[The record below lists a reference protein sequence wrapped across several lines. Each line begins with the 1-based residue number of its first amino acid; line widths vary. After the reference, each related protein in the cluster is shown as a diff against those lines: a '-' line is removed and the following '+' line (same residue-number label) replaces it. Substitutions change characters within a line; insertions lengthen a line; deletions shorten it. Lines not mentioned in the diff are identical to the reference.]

1 MSHDASSW
9 AWRLDLPTT
18 EKVVIASMADR
29 ANGSGYCWSS
39 CRDTMAR
46 TGLSERAVQ
55 KATARLA
62 ERGYLIIETRT
73 ATNGRTLSN
82 MYRVQYVEKWNDAPP
97 PQRDQPNDGY
107 DDQGPPQRDERPP
120 HDVRPPPAPCAETA
134 PIVTQTHPARRAPP
148 FLNLQEE
155 RKKESTLRDA
165 CASQT
170 PKDARQQLWQDG
182 LPIVQRLTGK
192 PRSGAAS
199 LLGKMLR
206 ALKDDCAACYQ
217 ILIDAEDARPVDPI
231 PWLMAAA
238 EDRKR
243 RRSKISGILAS
254 MGISDDG
261 RDPLDLFA

>member
-1 MSHDASSW
+1 M
-9 AWRLDLPTT
+9 
-18 EKVVIASMADR
+18 
-29 ANGSGYCWSS
+29 
-39 CRDTMAR
+39 
-46 TGLSERAVQ
+46 
-55 KATARLA
+55 
-62 ERGYLIIETRT
+62 
-73 ATNGRTLSN
+73 
-82 MYRVQYVEKWNDAPP
+82 
-97 PQRDQPNDGY
+97 
-107 DDQGPPQRDERPP
+107 
-120 HDVRPPPAPCAETA
+120 
-134 PIVTQTHPARRAPP
+134 
-148 FLNLQEE
+148 NLQEE

>member
-1 MSHDASSW
+1 MSNDASSW
-9 AWRLDLPTT
+9 AWRLDLPPT

-29 ANGSGYCWSS
+29 ANASGYCWSS

-55 KATARLA
+55 KAAARLA

-73 ATNGRTLSN
+73 ARNGRTLSN

-97 PQRDQPNDGY
+97 PQRDQIDDGY
-107 DDQGPPQRDERPP
+107 DDLDAPQRDEPTP
-120 HDVRPPPAPCAETA
+120 HPVRPPPAPRAETA
-134 PIVTQTHPARRAPP
+134 PIVTAPHPVPPAPP
-148 FLNLQEE
+148 FLNHQEE

-165 CASQT
+165 GASQT

-192 PRSGAAS
+192 PRSSAAS

-206 ALKDDCAACYQ
+206 SLKDDCAACYQ

-231 PWLMAAA
+231 PWLVAAA

-243 RRSKISGILAS
+243 RRSKITGILAS
-254 MGISDDG
+254 MGLSDDG
-261 RDPLDLFA
+261 CDPLDLFA